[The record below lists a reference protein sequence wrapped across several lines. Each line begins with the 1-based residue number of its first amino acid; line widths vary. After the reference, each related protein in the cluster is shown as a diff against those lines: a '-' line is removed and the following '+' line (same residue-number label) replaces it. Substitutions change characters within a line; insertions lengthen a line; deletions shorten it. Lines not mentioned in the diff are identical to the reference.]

1 MEQSLVSVDTQKR
14 RETRHVHD
22 CVSFEVSFLLR
33 SCPLVGQVRC
43 SGVFP
48 FLCILRWPK
57 GSLLKFVSRLVK
69 SIYRGC
75 AMSFFFGRGSL
86 GAPSVNADPESL
98 HDVMFYATVVEVAE
112 ILRSA
117 QACRLCTTAHAL
129 ADRRSSKSAMWRL
142 RPSWMQR
149 RAPSQEPSKRFGVWD
164 PHENPGHRPNDRN
177 PVTSQSEV
185 ESGKHLRC
193 RWRK

>member
-1 MEQSLVSVDTQKR
+1 M
-14 RETRHVHD
+14 
-22 CVSFEVSFLLR
+22 LR

-48 FLCILRWPK
+48 SLCILRWPK
-57 GSLLKFVSRLVK
+57 NSLLKFVSRLVK

-75 AMSFFFGRGSL
+75 AMSFFGRGNL

-112 ILRSA
+112 ILRSP
-117 QACRLCTTAHAL
+117 QACKLCTTAHAL
-129 ADRRSSKSAMWRL
+129 ADRRSSRSAMWRL

-149 RAPSQEPSKRFGVWD
+149 RAPSQNRASGLGCGIRMKTPGTVPMTGTPSQV
-164 PHENPGHRPNDRN
+164 
-177 PVTSQSEV
+177 S
-185 ESGKHLRC
+185 LRSSLGSI
-193 RWRK
+193 